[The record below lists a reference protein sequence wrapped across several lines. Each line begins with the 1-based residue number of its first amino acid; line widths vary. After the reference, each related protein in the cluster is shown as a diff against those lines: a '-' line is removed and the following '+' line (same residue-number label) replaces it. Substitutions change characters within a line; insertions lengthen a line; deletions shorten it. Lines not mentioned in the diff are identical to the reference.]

1 MLTAEQESYFDTFGF
16 LLMRQY
22 FPPEEMSEITHEFD
36 KVLTEERGGKP
47 FTGEEQSTTTIV
59 EHNSFFTQLVENDR
73 IYKVIEQLMPG
84 EFIWSGSEGN
94 LTAHSEHRW
103 HADRQG
109 VAEVDY
115 LRIKVMIYLDPV
127 TKERGCLRVIPGSHR
142 LPLHMDLG
150 PLIAQK
156 AGSSPS
162 TFGVSGSDL
171 PCSPLEAQPGDV
183 VFFNHCLWHG
193 MFGGWAG
200 RRYVAL
206 KFAAKPTTEAH
217 MVSLRRWSP
226 YALKPNAAFANS
238 DRPRIQSMME
248 GVPGVGSSG

>member
-16 LLMRQY
+16 LFMREY
-22 FPPEEMSEITHEFD
+22 FSPEEMREIIHEFD
-36 KVLTEERGGKP
+36 KVLAEEHSGKP
-47 FTGEEQSTTTIV
+47 FTGEEQHTTTIV
-59 EHNSFFTQLVENDR
+59 EQNAFFTQLVENDR
-73 IYKVIEQLMPG
+73 IYKVIEQLMPD

-109 VAEVDY
+109 EAEVDY

-156 AGSSPS
+156 ADSSTS
-162 TFGVSGSDL
+162 TYGVSGSDL
-171 PCSPLEAQPGDV
+171 PCFPLEAQPGDV

-200 RRYVAL
+200 RRYIAL

-217 MVSLRRWSP
+217 MTSLRRWSP
-226 YALKPNAAFANS
+226 YALKPNPAFVNS